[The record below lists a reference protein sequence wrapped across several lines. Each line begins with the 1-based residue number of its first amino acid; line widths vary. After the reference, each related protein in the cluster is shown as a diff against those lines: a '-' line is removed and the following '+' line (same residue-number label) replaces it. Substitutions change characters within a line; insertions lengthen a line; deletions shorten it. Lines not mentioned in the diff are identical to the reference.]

1 MRGLT
6 RRRAATVGLVAV
18 VLGTIGIWN
27 QRRTLAGGA
36 IAAELT
42 ARGVRASYR
51 VANIGLRWERLE
63 NIVIGD
69 PHHPDLTADWAEVRV
84 AATLAGMKATAI
96 RAGGVRLR
104 GRLVDSKVS
113 FGQIDKLLPAPSG
126 APFAL
131 PNLSVDLTDARIALA
146 TPYGEVGARLDGNGN
161 LSNGFRGKLAA
172 IAPTLAISGC
182 RANRATLYIDLS
194 ISDRRPMVKGPAR
207 AVDLTCGTTR
217 LSEPAL
223 GLNVA
228 LSEAFDHWQGSTTI
242 GVKTA
247 GVGSDRLR
255 ALTGRLDFAGDA
267 KNTAGTAQIEAAS
280 SGHSFGHINGLSL
293 TAKFGLR
300 SGDFDGR
307 GTVKAARLV
316 LDPHYSAQIR
326 SLARGAVGTPL
337 GPLLQKFSEAG
348 ASAAQGMA
356 VSADIAAQSGRS
368 RGSAIIAAA
377 NVTTPQGARLHIG
390 GGQGIGFGAS
400 GLFADS
406 QGTLAGGGFPAISA
420 SFRRAAGGMTT
431 GTASIAPYAAGA
443 ARLAL
448 SPVRFAVTPNGAAR
462 IATTASLDG
471 PIGGGRVDGL
481 RVPLALTVNGSNIA
495 LNPGCT
501 TAAFRAL
508 SVLGLRLDPTALRLC
523 ATSGA
528 LFSIAGGKIDG
539 GATITAPRLTGR
551 LGSTPVAIAA
561 GRANM
566 ALGSNRFAVG
576 DLGAQIGTAGRL
588 TTLDLGSLEGAFV
601 GGGVDGKFTSL
612 SGKIGNVPLLIDAGV
627 GNWTLHGGVLALT
640 GVTRVSDEAKPVR
653 FNPLAAE
660 DVKLRVAGGKIM
672 MTGMLREPKS
682 RIAVSAVAIEH
693 DLGSGNGHAALD
705 VARLNFGSALQPDT
719 LTPLTLGVV
728 ANVTGSIAGKGRIDW
743 SSAGVTSSGRFASKG
758 LDLAAAFGPVTGV
771 AGEIVFT
778 DLLGL
783 VTATGQ
789 TVSIA
794 TVNPGIVVPDG
805 RVTYHLAPLQRIVV
819 EGGRWPFAGGAL
831 ILDPTTL
838 DMGVTKE
845 RRLTFRVEGLDAA
858 KFIQQL
864 EFENLAATGLFD
876 GAMPMIFDD
885 KGGRIVGGKIVA
897 RPGGGTLSYVGDVSN
912 AKLNAYAKL
921 AFDAL
926 KAIRYN
932 NLAIGMDG
940 ALDGEIVSTVN
951 FRGVNQAPAIE
962 KRGYF
967 ARQFSNLPF
976 IFNITIRAPFR
987 GLLNTARTFQD
998 PSALLS
1004 GLPREAPV
1012 PNPTLPNKPSAI
1024 QPPESEKR
1032 P

>member
-1 MRGLT
+1 MRGVT

-18 VLGTIGIWN
+18 ILGTIGIWN
-27 QRRTLAGGA
+27 QRRTLAEGA
-36 IAAELT
+36 IDNEL
-42 ARGVRASYR
+42 ARRGVQARFR

-63 NIVIGD
+63 DIIIGD
-69 PHHPDLTADWAEVRV
+69 PRNPDLTADWAEVRV
-84 AATLAGMKATAI
+84 AATLNGITATAI
-96 RAGGVRLR
+96 RAGGVRMH
-104 GRLVDSKVS
+104 GRLIDGKIS
-113 FGQIDKLLPAPSG
+113 FGEIDELLPVSTG
-126 APFAL
+126 APFTL

-146 TPYGEVGARLDGNGN
+146 TPYGKIGARLNGRGN

-172 IAPTLAISGC
+172 IAPTLTLPGC
-182 RANRATLYIDLS
+182 RANRATLYLDVA
-194 ISDRRPMVKGPAR
+194 ISDRKPVVKGPAR
-207 AVDLTCGTTR
+207 AVELYCGTTR
-217 LSEPAL
+217 LNEPAL

-228 LSEAFDHWQGSTTI
+228 LSEALDHWQGSTAI
-242 GVKTA
+242 GVKKMSI
-247 GVGSDRLR
+247 GSENLQ
-255 ALTGRLDFAGDA
+255 ALSGRLTFAGSAEDT
-267 KNTAGTAQIEAAS
+267 KGTAQIEAAS
-280 SGHSFGHINGLSL
+280 SAHSFGQMSGLSL
-293 TAKFGLR
+293 VGKFGLNG
-300 SGDFDGR
+300 SGVDGR
-307 GTVKAARLV
+307 GTVKAARLS
-316 LDPHYSAQIR
+316 LDRRYIAQVR
-326 SLARGAVGTPL
+326 SLAGSASGTPI
-337 GPLLQKFSEAG
+337 GPLLRKLSDAG
-348 ASAAQGMA
+348 TGAAQNLS
-356 VSADIAAQSGRS
+356 VSADVAARVAGS
-368 RGSAIIAAA
+368 RASAIITTADLM
-377 NVTTPQGARLHIG
+377 TPQGARLHIG
-390 GGQGIGFGAS
+390 GGQGVGFGAS
-400 GLFADS
+400 GLFANS
-406 QGTLAGGGFPAISA
+406 QATLKGGGFPTISA
-420 SFRRAAGGMTT
+420 NFRRGADGTT
-431 GTASIAPYAAGA
+431 TATANVAPYEAGT

-448 SPVRFAVTPNGAAR
+448 SPVHLVVTPNGAAR
-462 IATTASLDG
+462 IVTTASLDG
-471 PIGGGRVDGL
+471 PLGDGHVSGL
-481 RVPLALTVNGSNIA
+481 QAPLALTINGSDIA

-508 SVLGLRLDPTALRLC
+508 SVSGLQLNPTTVRLC

-528 LFSIAGGKIDG
+528 LFKLAGGRIDG
-539 GATITAPRLTGR
+539 GATITSPRLTGR
-551 LGSTPVAIAA
+551 LGSTPVAIEA
-561 GRANM
+561 GRANV
-566 ALGSNRFAVG
+566 AFANSRFALSHVG
-576 DLGAQIGTAGRL
+576 VKIGGADRL
-588 TTLDLGSLEGAFV
+588 TLLDLGTLEGTIV
-601 GGGVDGKFTSL
+601 GGAVTGKFADL
-612 SGKIGNVPLLIDAGV
+612 SGKIGNVPLLIDSGV
-627 GNWTLHGGVLALT
+627 GSWTLDRGILALT
-640 GVTRVSDEAKPVR
+640 GAARVSDEAKTVR
-653 FNPLAAE
+653 FNTLAAE
-660 DVKLRVAGGKIM
+660 DVKLRLVGGKIM

-682 RIAVSAVAIEH
+682 RISVSAVAIEH

-705 VARLNFGSALQPDT
+705 VAGLNFGTALQPDT

-728 ANVTGSIAGKGRIDW
+728 ANVAGSIEGKGRIDW

-758 LDLAAAFGPVTGV
+758 LDFAAAFGPVTGV

-783 VTATGQ
+783 VTAPGQ

-794 TVNPGIVVPDG
+794 TVNPGIPVPDG
-805 RVTYHLAPLQRIVV
+805 RVTYHLAPDQRIVV

-912 AKLNAYAKL
+912 AKLNVFAKL

-926 KAIRYN
+926 KAMRYN

-951 FRGVNQAPAIE
+951 FRGVNQAPTTQ

-1012 PNPTLPNKPSAI
+1012 SGPTLPNKPPAI
-1024 QPPESEKR
+1024 QPTESGKR